1 MVDEGV
7 AVALER
13 GQPVRPYAVLVQR
26 AAEIGGHLFAA
37 EAPRLHIQFPQ
48 RFEGGAFADGVDH
61 TARTQLPIQHRRRAA
76 QHFHPFQPIRFLPA
90 VVDAGLQFQA
100 VAQLPGVPRG
110 HIETAQHQPSASAT
124 DPALTARI

>member
-48 RFEGGAFADGVDH
+48 RFEGGAFADGVDD
-61 TARTQLPIQHRRRAA
+61 TARRHCAEEDRRGAF
-76 QHFHPFQPIRFLPA
+76 QELDPFQTVGLLPA
-90 VVDAGLQFQA
+90 VVDVDGVQGA
-100 VAQLPGVPRG
+100 VAV
-110 HIETAQHQPSASAT
+110 IA
-124 DPALTARI
+124 ALVRAKSS